1 MMTENINPNVPMEQP
16 TKVARVEAP
25 ATLRCKKLGATA
37 TIPVRGSAGAAGYDL
52 SRYHPQHR
60 SYVASHSL
68 LTYRLCDALPSES
81 SLLCGRGCGDR
92 RWAAVARLHYDTA
105 HTTTSCPRAGRSW

>member
-1 MMTENINPNVPMEQP
+1 MMTENMNPNVPVEHSA
-16 TKVARVEAP
+16 KVARVEAP

-52 SRYHPQHR
+52 SRYRPQHPR
-60 SYVASHSL
+60 TWLRTSS
-68 LTYRLCDALPSES
+68 LTYDLATASPCES
-81 SLLCGRGCGDR
+81 SLLCGRGSGDR
-92 RWAAVARLHYDTA
+92 RWDPVARVDCDTA